1 MSAQRSNSNT
11 VWFNFQTSS
20 CDSQMKIYISFNV
33 FLKKSYQWKREA
45 ILLRQNSISRL
56 DINVNIFGFTQSLF
70 SSKYFPVLPKCTS
83 LINNGKISCSN
94 RRVLLFKG
102 HNNNGQRK
110 IEVHGV
116 RYYYKC
122 LFVEEMVTILF
133 K

>member
-70 SSKYFPVLPKCTS
+70 SS
-83 LINNGKISCSN
+83 NISQFCQS
-94 RRVLLFKG
+94 
-102 HNNNGQRK
+102 
-110 IEVHGV
+110 V
-116 RYYYKC
+116 RA
-122 LFVEEMVTILF
+122 
-133 K
+133 

>member
-56 DINVNIFGFTQSLF
+56 DIKSIYLVLHNL
-70 SSKYFPVLPKCTS
+70 YFPPIFPSSAKVYELD
-83 LINNGKISCSN
+83 
-94 RRVLLFKG
+94 
-102 HNNNGQRK
+102 
-110 IEVHGV
+110 
-116 RYYYKC
+116 
-122 LFVEEMVTILF
+122 
-133 K
+133 